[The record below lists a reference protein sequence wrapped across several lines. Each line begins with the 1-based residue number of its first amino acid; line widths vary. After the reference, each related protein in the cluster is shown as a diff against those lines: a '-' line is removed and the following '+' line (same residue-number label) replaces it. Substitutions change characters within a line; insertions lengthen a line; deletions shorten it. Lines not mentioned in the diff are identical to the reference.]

1 QEQFLTKRKP
11 SHHLTRKP
19 KYNNEIAIFY
29 AVISGRRGEG
39 KTGSMKEQGLTP
51 FDILVGNLTHR
62 GG

>member
-1 QEQFLTKRKP
+1 
-11 SHHLTRKP
+11 HLTRKP

-39 KTGSMKEQGLTP
+39 KTGSMKEQRLTP
-51 FDILVGNLTHR
+51 FDMLVGNLMHK

>member
-1 QEQFLTKRKP
+1 
-11 SHHLTRKP
+11 KP

-39 KTGSMKEQGLTP
+39 KTGSMKEQRLTP
-51 FDILVGNLTHR
+51 FDMLVGNLMHK